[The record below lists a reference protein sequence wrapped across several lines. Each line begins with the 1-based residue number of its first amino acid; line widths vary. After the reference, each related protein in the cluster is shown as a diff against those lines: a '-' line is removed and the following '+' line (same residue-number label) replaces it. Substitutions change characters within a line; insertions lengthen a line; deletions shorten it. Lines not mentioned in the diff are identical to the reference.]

1 MKSVRRFFSRLRNFL
16 SSVLPFLTTSH
27 SPLATSSDARLREE
41 IDAHIALQTAE
52 NVRAGLS
59 PAEAHRQAKLKFGPV
74 ESMKED
80 YRAER
85 SLPFV
90 DTLLQDTR
98 YALRIFRLN
107 PAFFL
112 FAVAVLGLGIGA
124 NAAIFTVA
132 YNILLR
138 PLPFRDASGLVMVW
152 EDASAYGFPQDTPAP
167 GNYASWRSQNNV
179 FTGVAAMKDHRFD
192 LTSEGE
198 PQQFEGTE
206 ITANMFPLLGVEP
219 ARGRNILASED
230 KPGGNNVVILSHAV
244 WMANFGGN
252 RQIVGKQIWLDNSKY
267 TIIGV
272 MPRNFTFPD
281 RETQLWTPIR
291 FTDDDLANHGSHYLH
306 VIARLK
312 PGVSLK
318 AANANLSFIAQGLA
332 KQFPDSNTKVGA
344 YAVPLRDRLTG
355 SSRLAAIV
363 LLGAVGFVLL
373 IACANVANLLLAR
386 AAGRQKELAMR
397 VALGA
402 GRARI
407 IRQLLTESIFL
418 SIIAGAAGLLLAFA
432 ATPLLAN
439 LVPTGLAPIQGSGIG
454 GSGISAEVLAFLVCV
469 SVLCGVLFG
478 IAPALRV
485 AHLDL
490 ATSIKQSGKQSGSAR
505 RPMRDALV
513 IAEVALALVLFS
525 GATLMLRSFVNV
537 RDLDPGF
544 RPAHVLAA
552 ETELPFPKYQDVAQ
566 RNAFFDQVLDR
577 INHLPGVV
585 AAGCTTWLP
594 LTNWGGATG
603 IIIEGRPAP
612 RPGQA
617 IIPNTRMISSDYIQA
632 IGMKLIEGRTF
643 DSRDAPNTQPVALIN
658 QTAARKFWPGLDP
671 VGMRFKRDD
680 TPPQPWITIV
690 GIVGDVRQAGLD
702 QPPRPEIYLP
712 FQQHDFFAPSYIAVR
727 TSGDPMAFA
736 NAVREQVWAVDK
748 DQPVTNVMPLETML
762 QDYLAPRK
770 LQSGLLGGFAAFAL
784 LLASIGIY
792 AVLAFSVSQRTQ
804 EIGVRVALGAQRQ
817 DIFRSILAQG
827 LKLAGVGVAI
837 GLIGSLAL
845 SRSLASWLFGVSAT
859 DPLTMAGAVIV
870 LLAVAA
876 AACYVPARRAMRVD
890 PISALRHE

>member
-1 MKSVRRFFSRLRNFL
+1 MKSSKRFFSRLRNFL
-16 SSVLPFLTTSH
+16 GGRH
-27 SPLATSSDARLREE
+27 RHDRLQQE
-41 IDAHIALQTAE
+41 IDTHIAQQTAE
-52 NVRAGLS
+52 NIRGGMS
-59 PAEAHRQAKLKFGPV
+59 PSEALRQAKVKFGPV

-85 SLPFV
+85 GLPFF
-90 DTLLQDTR
+90 DTLLQDSR
-98 YALRIFRLN
+98 YALRVFRLN
-107 PAFFL
+107 RAFFL
-112 FAVAVLGLGIGA
+112 FAVAVLALGIGA
-124 NAAIFTVA
+124 NTAIFTVA

-138 PLPFRDASGLVMVW
+138 PLPFRDANHLVMVW

-167 GNYASWRSQNNV
+167 GNYASWKSQNNV
-179 FTGVAAMKDHRFD
+179 FTGVAAMRNHRFN
-192 LTSEGE
+192 LTTHGE
-198 PQQFEGTE
+198 PQQFLATE

-219 ARGRNILASED
+219 ALGRNVLPSED

-244 WMANFGGN
+244 WMANFGGDP
-252 RQIVGKQIWLDNSKY
+252 QIIGKQIWLDGSAKY
-267 TIIGV
+267 SIIGV
-272 MPRNFTFPD
+272 MPRNFIFPD

-291 FTDDDLANHGSHYLH
+291 FTDDDLANHDSHYLH

-312 PGVSLK
+312 TGVSLK
-318 AANANLSFIAQGLA
+318 AANADLAIIAQRLA
-332 KQFPDSNTKVGA
+332 KQFPDSNSKVGA
-344 YAVPLRDRLTG
+344 FAIPLRDRLTG
-355 SSRLAAIV
+355 SSRLAAMI

-386 AAGRQKELAMR
+386 AASRQKELAMR
-397 VALGA
+397 VTLGA

-407 IRQLLTESIFL
+407 IRQLLTESILL
-418 SIIAGAAGLLLAFA
+418 SLIAGAVGLLLALT
-432 ATPLLAN
+432 ATPLLAD
-439 LVPTGLAPIQGSGIG
+439 LVPTGLAPIQGSGI
-454 GSGISAEVLAFLVCV
+454 SAQVLAFLVGV

-485 AHLDL
+485 SRLDL
-490 ATSIKQSGKQSGSAR
+490 ATAIKQSGSRSGSAK
-505 RPMRDALV
+505 RPMRDVLV

-537 RDLDPGF
+537 RDLNPGF

-552 ETELPFPKYQDVAQ
+552 ETDLPFPKYQDVAR
-566 RNAFFDQVLDR
+566 RNAFFDQVLAR

-603 IIIEGRPAP
+603 IVIEGRPVP
-612 RPGQA
+612 PPGQH

-632 IGMKLIEGRTF
+632 IGMKLVEGRTF
-643 DSRDAPNTQPVALIN
+643 ESRDDAGTQPVALIN
-658 QTAARKFWPGLDP
+658 QTAAKKFWPGVDP
-671 VGMRFKRDD
+671 IGTRFKRDQS
-680 TPPQPWITIV
+680 TAQPWITIV

-712 FQQHDFFAPSYIAVR
+712 FQQHDFFEPSYLAVR
-727 TSGDPMAFA
+727 TSGDPMALA
-736 NAVREQVWAVDK
+736 GAVREQVWAVDK
-748 DQPVTNVMPLETML
+748 DQPVTHVMPLETIL
-762 QDYLAPRK
+762 EDYLAPRK

-804 EIGVRVALGAQRQ
+804 EIGVRVALGAQRR
-817 DIFRSILAQG
+817 DIFRGILAQG

-837 GLIGSLAL
+837 GLLGSLAL
-845 SRSLASWLFGVSAT
+845 SQSLASLLFGVSAT
-859 DPLTMAGAVIV
+859 DPLTLSGAVLV

-876 AACYVPARRAMRVD
+876 AACYIPARRAMRVD
-890 PISALRHE
+890 PVVALRHE